1 MEESEAFSLKHGQK
15 TCWFDC
21 HKRFLDNG
29 HPFRSNRVD
38 FKKGRVARN
47 ARPPKVK
54 SGWEILGEIEDIGIK
69 KITELGA
76 DKYNRSVAKFTGW
89 RKRSIFWDLPY

>member
-1 MEESEAFSLKHGQK
+1 M
-15 TCWFDC
+15 
-21 HKRFLDNG
+21 
-29 HPFRSNRVD
+29 D

-69 KITELGA
+69 KIIEPGA
-76 DKYNRSVAKFTGW
+76 DKYNRSVAKFTRW
-89 RKRSIFWDLPY
+89 RKRSIFWDLPYWGDLLIRHNLDVMHIEKNVFDNVSTQYSMS